1 MAAPHDLIAG
11 PALTQLLVANL
22 PANTLAHARSPQIR
36 IEADAHRLSLCNA
49 SDAPPAALLAEG
61 AAGRQPR
68 LKGPASSGQGLGLSI
83 VRRLAE
89 RHGLSLTLSHE
100 QGHTCATLSDLV
112 GFTSA
117 SRPAA

>member
-22 PANTLAHARSPQIR
+22 LANALAHARSPQIR
-36 IEADAHRLSLCNA
+36 IEADAHRLRLCNV

-61 AAGRQPR
+61 AAGRQPG

-100 QGHTCATLSDLV
+100 HGHTCATLSELV

>member
-22 PANTLAHARSPQIR
+22 LANALAHARSSQIR

-61 AAGRQPR
+61 AAGRQPG
-68 LKGPASSGQGLGLSI
+68 LKGPASSGQGLVCRSCG
-83 VRRLAE
+83 
-89 RHGLSLTLSHE
+89 GWP
-100 QGHTCATLSDLV
+100 
-112 GFTSA
+112 SA
-117 SRPAA
+117 MA